1 MGFRSPMAHNTLAY
15 PNAVRPCQVYADL
28 AQHLIGIA
36 RPLYANEPIELGFK
50 ETVYAFDTTTI
61 DSCLSVYP
69 RAPTRS
75 TKAAVKLHTL
85 LDVNGTVPSFI
96 HMGEGKPHDVNAL
109 DKLLPE
115 PSAL

>member
-15 PNAVRPCQVYADL
+15 PNAVRLCQVYADL

-36 RPLYANEPIELGFK
+36 RPLYANEPLDLGCK
-50 ETVYAFDTTTI
+50 ETVYAFDSTTI
-61 DSCLSVYP
+61 DLCLSVYP
-69 RAPTRS
+69 RAPTRT
-75 TKAAVKLHTL
+75 TKAAAKLHTL
-85 LDVNGTVPSFI
+85 LDVNRTVPSFI

-109 DKLLPE
+109 EKLLPE